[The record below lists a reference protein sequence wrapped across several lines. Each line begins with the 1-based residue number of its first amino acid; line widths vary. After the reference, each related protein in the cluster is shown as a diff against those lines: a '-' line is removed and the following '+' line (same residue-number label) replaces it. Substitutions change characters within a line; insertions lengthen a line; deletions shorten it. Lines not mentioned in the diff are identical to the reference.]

1 MLRKWGFDLL
11 THLHESSECF
21 KEFRIL
27 GVGIQGKGSS
37 LFFLLFFCF
46 SFRFM
51 FMFYIVSS
59 NWGSNCTIYCGSNCT
74 IYWGSNWGIFVTNY
88 WCNSK
93 LDKLILCR
101 LMFPAPNGFDVP
113 RLFENAP
120 RFRYGLLIPYSS
132 HQTDFCV

>member
-1 MLRKWGFDLL
+1 MFCERCFDLL
-11 THLHESSECF
+11 PHLDEPLKGFE
-21 KEFRIL
+21 EFRIL
-27 GVGIQGKGSS
+27 GVGIQGKGGR
-37 LFFLLFFCF
+37 LFFLLFFFCF
-46 SFRFM
+46 SFRFT

-59 NWGSNCTIYCGSNCT
+59 NWGSNCTIYWGSN
-74 IYWGSNWGIFVTNY
+74 WGSNWGIFVTNY

-101 LMFPAPNGFDVP
+101 LMLPTPNSFNVP

-120 RFRYGLLIPYSS
+120 CFCYGLLIPYSS

>member
-1 MLRKWGFDLL
+1 M
-11 THLHESSECF
+11 
-21 KEFRIL
+21 
-27 GVGIQGKGSS
+27 GVRIQGKGTR
-37 LFFLLFFCF
+37 LFFLLFFFCF
-46 SFRFM
+46 SFCFT

-59 NWGSNCTIYCGSNCT
+59 NWGSNWGSNCT

-101 LMFPAPNGFDVP
+101 LMLPPPNGFDVP